1 MLNELRMQR
10 WFWPLL
16 FAVVNAVGIAFEF
29 WYIAL
34 LPVVALVLWLAFT
47 RLDLLVLGI
56 VGLVPLSINTEA
68 MDLGAGVH
76 LPTEPLLAGVL
87 LLYVFKLLSG
97 KSIDTRIFKHPV
109 SILIY
114 VYLGWMAFTSVTSE
128 LPLVSFKFLLVKL
141 WFVVGFYF
149 ITVHILQNPKHLQ
162 NLLLVY
168 LFPLFIVIVYTVI
181 RHAGYG
187 FEKDAGHWVMEPF
200 YKDHTSYGA
209 VLAMYFPALIG
220 LLLLRNSNNLLRA
233 LLILGMVILTVGILL
248 SYTRAAWVSI
258 AAAGGLLVLM
268 LFRMRLNTLLFIG
281 LAAGA
286 FVWFAQDELL
296 VTLEK
301 NKQDSS
307 DDLREHV
314 ESISNV
320 SSDASNLERLNRWN
334 CAIELF
340 NERPLTGWGPGTY
353 QFVYAP
359 YQRST
364 DLTIISTNNADGG
377 NAHSEYLGPLSE
389 QGLPG
394 MLLVLALLFTVS
406 RLAFRLT
413 YTVRDREHRIL
424 VLAVWLGLVT
434 YFVHGILNNYLD
446 TDKASAP
453 FWGFIAVLVAID
465 IFHHPSAKKEKADDE
480 RPEAANAQL
489 PSSSEA

>member
-1 MLNELRMQR
+1 MPNELRMQR

-68 MDLGAGVH
+68 MDLGAGVY

-340 NERPLTGWGPGTY
+340 KERPLTGWGPGTY

-394 MLLVLALLFTVS
+394 MLLVLALWFTVS
-406 RLAFRLT
+406 RLAFRLA

-480 RPEAANAQL
+480 RPETANAQL

>member
-1 MLNELRMQR
+1 MQR

-68 MDLGAGVH
+68 MDLGAGVY

-340 NERPLTGWGPGTY
+340 KERPLTGWGPGTY

-394 MLLVLALLFTVS
+394 MLLVLALWFTVS
-406 RLAFRLT
+406 RLAFRLA

-480 RPEAANAQL
+480 RPETANAQL